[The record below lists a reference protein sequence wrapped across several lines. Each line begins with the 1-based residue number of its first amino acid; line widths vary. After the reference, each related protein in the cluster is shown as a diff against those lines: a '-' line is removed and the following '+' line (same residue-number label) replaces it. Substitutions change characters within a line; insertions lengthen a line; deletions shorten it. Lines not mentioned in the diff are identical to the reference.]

1 MGRVHQAIEEAGK
14 QGALLLDGFDRSE
27 VEAAASYLADE
38 DGGIGYLFSGW
49 CQAALPHRRLPD
61 HKGWQVSG
69 ERVTLI
75 VEPGMRPGPSGEPVH
90 VGVPFGSRAR
100 LILLYLQSEALKTG
114 NREVELGAHLTQ
126 WMRRLGVPIGG
137 RSAEQVREQAE
148 RLAMCKLSFHVRAG
162 SASGMLQQTIVDSAF
177 FVDTD
182 DDAEPG
188 QGLLFA
194 EKARLSEGFFQ
205 QLQKHPVPLEEAAI
219 RALQNNSMA
228 LDLYAWAAY
237 RLHSLKAPT
246 PVSWRALKPQFGV
259 AFGRMDNFR
268 ARFLDN
274 LKLALAVY
282 PEARVD
288 VTDTGLLLHPSRPP
302 VAPRIK

>member
-1 MGRVHQAIEEAGK
+1 MTSPSLTT
-14 QGALLLDGFDRSE
+14 GAASHRT
-27 VEAAASYLADE
+27 AAASA
-38 DGGIGYLFSGW
+38 IGRPASPSRSSASQVTWGFFRRHLWGVFI
-49 CQAALPHRRLPD
+49 RRL
-61 HKGWQVSG
+61 Q
-69 ERVTLI
+69 
-75 VEPGMRPGPSGEPVH
+75 
-90 VGVPFGSRAR
+90 
-100 LILLYLQSEALKTG
+100 
-114 NREVELGAHLTQ
+114 
-126 WMRRLGVPIGG
+126 
-137 RSAEQVREQAE
+137 EQAE

-162 SASGMLQQTIVDSAF
+162 SASGMLQQTIVDNAF

-182 DDAEPG
+182 EDGDPA
-188 QGLLFA
+188 QGSLFA

-268 ARFLDN
+268 ARVLDN
-274 LKLALAVY
+274 LRLALAVY

-302 VAPRIK
+302 VPPRIK